1 MILKSFSPPPRH
13 PDYFASEDTK
23 VILVTWSSELTT
35 INISRGT
42 LREDMWPWKIHSN
55 KNPNKQNWPIQHLK
69 ITPRLENWHR
79 DWINTPAG
87 VDLSSF
93 HRGMCVPRARLPL
106 VAGCKSLN
114 YPAGASQDHLRG
126 GRSAEEPVSLQLV
139 RGHIWQRLLLQ
150 QAVETT
156 CSGQQRAG
164 GTCNA
169 LLQK

>member
-1 MILKSFSPPPRH
+1 MILKSFSTPARH

-35 INISRGT
+35 NNISRCT

-106 VAGCKSLN
+106 VAGLSRWLTQLGPVRTTLEEEGQLRSL
-114 YPAGASQDHLRG
+114 
-126 GRSAEEPVSLQLV
+126 SAYSSLGV
-139 RGHIWQRLLLQ
+139 TSGS
-150 QAVETT
+150 V
-156 CSGQQRAG
+156 CSSSRQ
-164 GTCNA
+164 
-169 LLQK
+169 